1 MKKYHINGNGEAW
14 PCNATKDGCPFG
26 GDANHFPTPQAA
38 RAFYEGS
45 QSSFPAL
52 SSHEKL
58 EPPYRDTVL
67 QPNSESVRPLV
78 NDLAELFRRFERQRV
93 SWIADD
99 TFSCDGGAVAAV
111 LLARKHGLDAE
122 LHVGLYVHNDPEVRG
137 EMLGLE
143 RDDDESEEDWQERL
157 EEETD
162 GLMEEHHH
170 WAVIHTDEGSP
181 LLFDGNAAAREEE
194 YVIPEEETYDRYLD
208 GAEHLVYDPADDVHE
223 IARDLYPGLEEA
235 IEAVYADSKR
245 SE

>member
-14 PCNATKDGCPFG
+14 PCNATKGSCPFG
-26 GDANHFPTPQAA
+26 GEADHFATPQEA
-38 RAFYEGS
+38 RAFYEAS

-52 SSHEKL
+52 PSHEKL

-67 QPNSESVRPLV
+67 PPNSESVRPLV
-78 NDLAELFRRFERQRV
+78 NDLAELFRRFEGQRV
-93 SWIADD
+93 PWIADD
-99 TFSCDGGAVAAV
+99 TFSCDGGAVATV

-122 LHVGLYVHNDPEVRG
+122 LRVGLYVHNDPEVRG

-143 RDDDESEEDWQERL
+143 RGGDESEDEWQERL
-157 EEETD
+157 EEDTD

-170 WAVIHTDEGSP
+170 WTVVYANENTP
-181 LLFDGNAAAREEE
+181 LVFDGNAAAREEE
-194 YVIPEEETYDRYLD
+194 YITPEEETTDRYLD
-208 GAEHLVYDPADDVHE
+208 GAEYLVYDPTDDVHE

-235 IEAVYADSKR
+235 IEAVYADGKR